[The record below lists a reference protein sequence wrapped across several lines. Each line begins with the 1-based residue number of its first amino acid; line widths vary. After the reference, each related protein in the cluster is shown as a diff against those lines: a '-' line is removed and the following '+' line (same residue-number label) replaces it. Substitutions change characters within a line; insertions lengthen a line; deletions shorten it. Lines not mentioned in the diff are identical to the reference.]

1 VQNSLFLKGDSE
13 KNYEENIQNIGA
25 TSSDVSLARPIDP
38 RFNKLISNYNLFMHI
53 FEI

>member
-1 VQNSLFLKGDSE
+1 MQNSFFLKEDSE

-25 TSSDVSLARPIDP
+25 TSSDVSLARPTDP

-53 FEI
+53 LGI